1 MEDGVPNGVEDFA
14 VGWLRDD
21 GSQWGRPVDVITG
34 PEGSLFVSD
43 DGKGRIYRI
52 FYRSLD

>member
-1 MEDGVPNGVEDFA
+1 VQDFA

-21 GSQWGRPVDVITG
+21 GSYWGRPVDVIAG

-43 DGKGRIYRI
+43 DGGGVIYRV
-52 FYRSLD
+52 FFQGG